1 MRVRTMEGRTK
12 RATARDG
19 AVEHL
24 EQALEAKDPDETDF
38 HLRQALQML
47 DVADTDE

>member
-1 MRVRTMEGRTK
+1 MEGRTK
-12 RATARDG
+12 QATARDG

-24 EQALEAKDPDETDF
+24 EQALEVEDPDETEF

-47 DVADTDE
+47 DVASTNE